1 MATRTMASSGAVII
15 ATTVLV
21 LHAADSLANCG
32 GREPLPQI
40 GEECK
45 NGVVIVP
52 QKGEDVCESKG
63 YNQDC
68 GGAAAPRRWAYNKN
82 DEICDQGRTFYKSMS
97 PGADH
102 VCPIDAPQ
110 NRCQPYASAQVAGVY
125 GRAKFCGLVGK

>member
-1 MATRTMASSGAVII
+1 MTEYMKNGARGVVAVMALATLSGA
-15 ATTVLV
+15 AL
-21 LHAADSLANCG
+21 AERCNGADFFRQN
-32 GREPLPQI
+32 
-40 GEECK
+40 
-45 NGVVIVP
+45 
-52 QKGEDVCESKG
+52 GEDCKLGAVYKPATQDVCVSKG

-68 GGAAAPRRWAYNKN
+68 GGGLGPRAWAYNKK
-82 DEICDQGRTFYKSMS
+82 DEICDEGRTFFKSFS